1 MSTTPLYPPKVENVL
16 GWVACSTRA
25 AGKMPQC
32 LKLLSG
38 GGGGGS
44 GTLIV
49 LGQWWARA
57 KQKITY
63 F

>member
-1 MSTTPLYPPKVENVL
+1 MYKKACENKEEYECKQHPYTPPKVENVL

-38 GGGGGS
+38 GGGGD
-44 GTLIV
+44 LV
-49 LGQWWARA
+49 H
-57 KQKITY
+57 
-63 F
+63 